1 MEAAG
6 ARGTGV
12 GSDSQEYVSGGDL
25 GAGARHC
32 TAREQSLKPHGWSL
46 PPATQGLKFDP
57 ISPVLSDFNISSF
70 SSVLFP
76 AFAESF
82 LMAVPLCQFTGA
94 HASIHITHLNGT
106 TDIRHF
112 TVPPCCGR
120 HDLVNLMDSNGGFT
134 LTRLDAYQV
143 TNLVLTGS
151 LALSISYSTPKKDP
165 SRSTSNMV
173 TMVTLERVDYR
184 NTAVDISCSGVM
196 VVITV
201 LLSAGLIAV
210 LAITGRK

>member
-1 MEAAG
+1 MAWHFG
-6 ARGTGV
+6 RGPRLKGEET
-12 GSDSQEYVSGGDL
+12 SG
-25 GAGARHC
+25 
-32 TAREQSLKPHGWSL
+32 
-46 PPATQGLKFDP
+46 
-57 ISPVLSDFNISSF
+57 LSWT
-70 SSVLFP
+70 
-76 AFAESF
+76 FAESF

-106 TDIRHF
+106 TGQ
-112 TVPPCCGR
+112 C
-120 HDLVNLMDSNGGFT
+120 
-134 LTRLDAYQV
+134 
-143 TNLVLTGS
+143 
-151 LALSISYSTPKKDP
+151 ISYSTPKKDP
-165 SRSTSNMV
+165 SRSTSNTV